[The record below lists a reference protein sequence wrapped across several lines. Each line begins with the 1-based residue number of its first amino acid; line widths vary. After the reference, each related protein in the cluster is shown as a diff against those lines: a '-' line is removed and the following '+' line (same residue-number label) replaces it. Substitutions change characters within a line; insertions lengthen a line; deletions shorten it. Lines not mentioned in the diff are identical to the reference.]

1 MLPLKF
7 VYFYSQRL
15 NPSELLRRRIQS
27 AKYEPAIAMSI
38 ANIEFGSP
46 DLVPRF

>member
-1 MLPLKF
+1 MLPLKLAYIT
-7 VYFYSQRL
+7 YFY